1 MNSSGGRARPAAAQ
15 QREEVVA
22 RYVLRRALQS
32 LYAVLLLLII
42 VFAMT
47 RLTGDPTDQYLPLS
61 ASPQARAEF
70 AELHGFNDP
79 YSVQFIHYVADL
91 ARGDFGQSLFKQ
103 RPAMEVALE
112 AFPITL
118 TLAFFTMTIAL
129 VISVLLGSLAAV
141 RPNGVLDR
149 VVSLLT
155 IFSASAPTFWVALL
169 AIVIFAMT
177 LGWLPTS
184 GMGGLAYWIMPIGVL
199 VLTPLGV
206 LTQVV
211 RSSMVTSL
219 SAPYAKTALAKG
231 ASDARVVFVHA
242 LRNSLLPLITIAGVQ
257 ATGLVNGAVVVETIF
272 GLPGIGKVMIDSIRD
287 RDFALTIACIL
298 LAAIVVYA
306 MNVVID
312 IVYARLDPRVQIGG
326 SAR

>member
-1 MNSSGGRARPAAAQ
+1 M
-15 QREEVVA
+15 A

-70 AELHGFNDP
+70 AEIHGFNDP
-79 YSVQFIHYVADL
+79 YYVQFVRYVSDL

-112 AFPITL
+112 AFPVTL

-129 VISVLLGSLAAV
+129 ALSVLLGSLAAM
-141 RPNGVLDR
+141 RPNGLLDR
-149 VVSLLT
+149 AVSLLT

-177 LGWLPTS
+177 LGWFPTS
-184 GMGGLAYWIMPIGVL
+184 GMGGPVHWIMPIGVL

-231 ASDARVVFVHA
+231 ASGARVVFVHA

-272 GLPGIGKVMIDSIRD
+272 GLPGIGKVMINSIRD
-287 RDFALTIACIL
+287 RDFSLTIACIL

>member
-1 MNSSGGRARPAAAQ
+1 M
-15 QREEVVA
+15 
-22 RYVLRRALQS
+22 
-32 LYAVLLLLII
+32 LLLI

-47 RLTGDPTDQYLPLS
+47 RLTGDPTNQYLPLS
-61 ASPQARAEF
+61 ASPQARADF

-79 YSVQFIHYVADL
+79 YYVQFVRYVSDL

-112 AFPITL
+112 AFPVTL
-118 TLAFFTMTIAL
+118 TLAFFAMSISLAL
-129 VISVLLGSLAAV
+129 AVLLGSLAAV
-141 RPNGVLDR
+141 RPNGLLDR

-155 IFSASAPTFWVALL
+155 ILSASAPTFWVALV
-169 AIVIFAMT
+169 AIFVFAMF

-184 GMGGLAYWIMPIGVL
+184 GMGGADHWVMPVAVL

-219 SAPYAKTALAKG
+219 SAPFAKTALAKG
-231 ASDARVVFVHA
+231 ASDRRVIFVHA

-257 ATGLVNGAVVVETIF
+257 ATGLVNGAVVVESIF

-287 RDFALTIACIL
+287 RDFSLTIACIL
-298 LAAIVVYA
+298 LAAVVVYA
-306 MNVVID
+306 MNVIID
-312 IVYARLDPRVQIGG
+312 IIYARLDPRVEISQGA
-326 SAR
+326 AR

>member
-1 MNSSGGRARPAAAQ
+1 MARF
-15 QREEVVA
+15 
-22 RYVLRRALQS
+22 VLRRALQS
-32 LYAVLLLLII
+32 LYAVLMLLLI

-47 RLTGDPTDQYLPLS
+47 RLTGDPTNQYLPLS
-61 ASPQARAEF
+61 ASPQARADF

-79 YSVQFIHYVADL
+79 YYVQFVRYVSDL
-91 ARGDFGQSLFKQ
+91 ARGDFGESLFKQ

-118 TLAFFTMTIAL
+118 TLAFFTMSIAL
-129 VISVLLGSLAAV
+129 VLAVLLGSLAAV
-141 RPNGVLDR
+141 RPNGLLDR

-155 IFSASAPTFWVALL
+155 ILSASAPTFWVALV
-169 AIVIFAMT
+169 AIFVFAML

-184 GMGGLAYWIMPIGVL
+184 GMGRPEHWVMPIAVL

-219 SAPYAKTALAKG
+219 SAPFAKTALAKG
-231 ASDARVVFVHA
+231 ASNRRVIFVHA

-272 GLPGIGKVMIDSIRD
+272 GLPGIGKVMIDSIRH
-287 RDFALTIACIL
+287 RDFSLTIACIL

-306 MNVVID
+306 MNMAID
-312 IVYARLDPRVQIGG
+312 IVYARLDPRVELTQGG
-326 SAR
+326 AR

>member
-1 MNSSGGRARPAAAQ
+1 MLGRA
-15 QREEVVA
+15 EVA

-32 LYAVLLLLII
+32 LYALLMLLLI

-79 YSVQFIHYVADL
+79 YHVQFVRYVGDI
-91 ARGDFGQSLFKQ
+91 ARGDFGQSIFKQ

-112 AFPITL
+112 AFPVTL
-118 TLAFFTMTIAL
+118 TLALFTMIIAL
-129 VISVLLGSLAAV
+129 ALSVVLGSLAAV

-149 VVSLLT
+149 VVSMLT
-155 IFSASAPTFWVALL
+155 IVSASAPTFWVALL
-169 AIVIFAMT
+169 AIVIFAMN
-177 LGWLPTS
+177 LRWLPTS
-184 GMGGLAYWIMPIGVL
+184 GMGGPVYWIMPIAVL
-199 VLTPLGV
+199 ALTPLGI

-219 SAPYAKTALAKG
+219 SAPYAKTALSKG

-257 ATGLVNGAVVVETIF
+257 ATGLINGAVVVETIF
-272 GLPGIGKVMIDSIRD
+272 GLPGIGKLMIDSIRD

-298 LAAIVVYA
+298 LAAVVVYA
-306 MNVVID
+306 MNVAIDVI
-312 IVYARLDPRVQIGG
+312 YARLDPRVEIDQGV
-326 SAR
+326 SR

>member
-1 MNSSGGRARPAAAQ
+1 M
-15 QREEVVA
+15 A
-22 RYVLRRALQS
+22 RYVLQRALQS
-32 LYAVLLLLII
+32 LYAILMLLLI

-61 ASPQARAEF
+61 ASPQARADF
-70 AELHGFNDP
+70 AEMHGFNDP
-79 YSVQFIHYVADL
+79 YYVQFARYVGDL
-91 ARGDFGQSLFKQ
+91 ARGDFGESIFKQ

-112 AFPITL
+112 AFPVTL

-129 VISVLLGSLAAV
+129 ALSVVLGSLAAV

-149 VVSLLT
+149 IVSMLT
-155 IFSASAPTFWVALL
+155 IVSASAPTFWVALI
-169 AIVIFAMT
+169 AIVVFAMN
-177 LGWLPTS
+177 LRWLPTS
-184 GMGGLAYWIMPIGVL
+184 GMGGPIYWIMPIGVL
-199 VLTPLGV
+199 ALTPLGI

-211 RSSMVTSL
+211 RSSMVASL

-231 ASDARVVFVHA
+231 ASDKRVVFVHA

-287 RDFALTIACIL
+287 RDFSLTIACIL
-298 LAAIVVYA
+298 LAAVVVYA
-306 MNVVID
+306 MNVAID
-312 IVYARLDPRVQIGG
+312 IIYARLDPRVQIGQG
-326 SAR
+326 AQ